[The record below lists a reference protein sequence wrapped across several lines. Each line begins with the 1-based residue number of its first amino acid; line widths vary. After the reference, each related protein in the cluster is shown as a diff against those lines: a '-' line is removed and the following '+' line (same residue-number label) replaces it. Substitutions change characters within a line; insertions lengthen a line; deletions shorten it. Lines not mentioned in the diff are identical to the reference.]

1 MPVATLNPAARP
13 NLFEKYG
20 GFSSVRLAVMDFYER
35 ALDSDVV
42 GHHFEDIDMARLIDH
57 QTMFISQLLGGPGAA
72 NDGRLERAHA
82 NLGVTNAEFDEVV
95 LILGE
100 TLNAAGFEIEDL
112 KQVCGA
118 VEARRRLIVQGERAP
133 CM

>member
-1 MPVATLNPAARP
+1 ML
-13 NLFEKYG
+13 K
-20 GFSSVRLAVMDFYER
+20 FSFSQV
-35 ALDSDVV
+35 
-42 GHHFEDIDMARLIDH
+42 LIGY
-57 QTMFISQLLGGPGAA
+57 TS
-72 NDGRLERAHA
+72 LERAHA
-82 NLGVTNAEFDEVV
+82 NLGVTDAEFDEVV